1 MKNILSIC
9 TFLLAFGTL
18 PLWGQ
23 SQDPLN
29 EDQTTVRILEGDN
42 SDPSIVRYGKS
53 YYLVHSSFVY
63 TPGLVVYKSDD
74 LVNWTPC
81 STALTTFTGD
91 IWAPDIVVHNN
102 RFYIYFPTL
111 NGKGRKTNMVTWA
124 DSPEGPWSTP
134 IDLKIGGIDP
144 EHVVSEDGK
153 RYLLLSSGALYPLS
167 DDGCSITGEPVRI
180 YKEWE
185 IPEEWDIEEVHALL
199 GENGAGKSTLM
210 NILAGVFPADSGEV
224 EFNEKKI
231 RKMTIQQ
238 SEKLGI
244 AFVHQELNLFNDLK
258 VYENI
263 FLMKEYK
270 KKPGILDKKRM
281 IRETQQLF
289 TELGVEIEP
298 EEKVENLKTSQKQ
311 LLEISK
317 ALFFQAKLLILDEP
331 TTSLNNDEV
340 EHLFQIIR
348 RLKEKGTAFIF
359 ISHKMPE
366 IFRIADRYTVLRN
379 GEFIKSGKLSEITQ
393 EEVTGLMVG
402 EKFSHQ
408 EVYQKRELGENVL
421 ELNGLSGHGFS
432 NVNLTVKKGS
442 IVGLTGLQGSG
453 SSELLQGL
461 FGAVTVTGGTLKVS
475 GKECRIHSIQGAM
488 KAGIAMLASNRKE
501 NSVIPD
507 MSILENMYLSEQVLS
522 ARQPLISARRER
534 ERYEKYKKLLSIK
547 AADPK
552 DPITSLSGGNQQKVF
567 LARWLNTEA
576 GILLLDN
583 PTQGID
589 VGAKAEIYKLILKL
603 ADAGKTILINTLEIP
618 ELAKVAD
625 CCAVFYEGT
634 IIKML
639 QHEEI
644 DEKTVMLYSTN
655 AAQKGES

>member
-1 MKNILSIC
+1 MSLLCMRNIC
-9 TFLLAFGTL
+9 
-18 PLWGQ
+18 
-23 SQDPLN
+23 
-29 EDQTTVRILEGDN
+29 
-42 SDPSIVRYGKS
+42 KS
-53 YYLVHSSFVY
+53 FNGIPVLKQVE
-63 TPGLVVYKSDD
+63 
-74 LVNWTPC
+74 
-81 STALTTFTGD
+81 LT
-91 IWAPDIVVHNN
+91 IE
-102 RFYIYFPTL
+102 
-111 NGKGRKTNMVTWA
+111 KG
-124 DSPEGPWSTP
+124 
-134 IDLKIGGIDP
+134 
-144 EHVVSEDGK
+144 
-153 RYLLLSSGALYPLS
+153 
-167 DDGCSITGEPVRI
+167 
-180 YKEWE
+180 
-185 IPEEWDIEEVHALL
+185 EVHALL

-210 NILAGVFPADSGEV
+210 NIFAGVFPADSGEM
-224 EFNEKKI
+224 EFDEKKI
-231 RKMTIQQ
+231 KNMTIQQ
-238 SEKLGI
+238 SEKMGI

-270 KKPGILDKKRM
+270 RKAGALDKKRM

-289 TELGVEIEP
+289 TELGVEINP

-317 ALFFQAKLLILDEP
+317 ALFFKAKLLILDEP

-348 RLKEKGTAFIF
+348 NLKDKGTSFIF

-366 IFRIADRYTVLRN
+366 IFQIADRYTVLRN
-379 GEFIKSGKLSEITQ
+379 GEFVQAGKISEITQ
-393 EEVTGLMVG
+393 EEMTDLMVG
-402 EKFSHQ
+402 EKLSHQ
-408 EVYQKRELGENVL
+408 EIYQAREPGENIL
-421 ELNGLSGHGFS
+421 ELDHLSGYGFS
-432 NVNLTVKKGS
+432 DVNFTVKKGS

-461 FGAVTVTGGTLKVS
+461 FGAVPVTGGTLKLH
-475 GKECRIHSIQGAM
+475 GKDCKIRSIQGAM

-522 ARQPLISARRER
+522 ARHPFISIGKER
-534 ERYEKYKKLLSIK
+534 KRYERYKEMLSVK
-547 AADPK
+547 AEDPD

-576 GILLLDN
+576 DILLLDN

-603 ADAGKTILINTLEIP
+603 ADTGKTILINTLEIP

-625 CCAVFYEGT
+625 YCAVFYEGT
-634 IIKML
+634 VIKVL
-639 QHEEI
+639 KHEEI

-655 AAQKGES
+655 AAQKGE

>member
-1 MKNILSIC
+1 MSLLCMRNIC
-9 TFLLAFGTL
+9 
-18 PLWGQ
+18 
-23 SQDPLN
+23 
-29 EDQTTVRILEGDN
+29 
-42 SDPSIVRYGKS
+42 KS
-53 YYLVHSSFVY
+53 FNGIPVLKQVE
-63 TPGLVVYKSDD
+63 
-74 LVNWTPC
+74 
-81 STALTTFTGD
+81 LT
-91 IWAPDIVVHNN
+91 IE
-102 RFYIYFPTL
+102 
-111 NGKGRKTNMVTWA
+111 KG
-124 DSPEGPWSTP
+124 
-134 IDLKIGGIDP
+134 
-144 EHVVSEDGK
+144 
-153 RYLLLSSGALYPLS
+153 
-167 DDGCSITGEPVRI
+167 
-180 YKEWE
+180 
-185 IPEEWDIEEVHALL
+185 EVHALL

-210 NILAGVFPADSGEV
+210 NILAGVFPADSGEM
-224 EFNEKKI
+224 EFDEKKI
-231 RKMTIQQ
+231 KKMTIQQ
-238 SEKLGI
+238 SEKMGI

-270 KKPGILDKKRM
+270 RKAGALDKKRM

-289 TELGVEIEP
+289 TELGVEINP

-317 ALFFQAKLLILDEP
+317 ALFFKAKLLILDEP

-348 RLKEKGTAFIF
+348 NLKDKGTSFIF

-366 IFRIADRYTVLRN
+366 IFQIADRYTVLRN
-379 GEFIKSGKLSEITQ
+379 GEFVQAGKISEITQ
-393 EEVTGLMVG
+393 EEMTDLMVG
-402 EKFSHQ
+402 EKLSHQ
-408 EVYQKRELGENVL
+408 EIYQAREPGENIL
-421 ELNGLSGHGFS
+421 EHDHLSGYGFS
-432 NVNLTVKKGS
+432 DVNFTVKKGS

-461 FGAVTVTGGTLKVS
+461 FGAVPVTGGTLKLH
-475 GKECRIHSIQGAM
+475 GKDCKIRSIQGAM

-522 ARQPLISARRER
+522 ARHPFISIGKER
-534 ERYEKYKKLLSIK
+534 KRYERYKEMLSVK
-547 AADPK
+547 AEDPD

-576 GILLLDN
+576 DILLLDN

-603 ADAGKTILINTLEIP
+603 ADTGKTILINTLEIP

-625 CCAVFYEGT
+625 YCAVFYEGT
-634 IIKML
+634 VIKVL
-639 QHEEI
+639 KHEEI

-655 AAQKGES
+655 AAQKGE

>member
-1 MKNILSIC
+1 MKDIC
-9 TFLLAFGTL
+9 
-18 PLWGQ
+18 
-23 SQDPLN
+23 
-29 EDQTTVRILEGDN
+29 
-42 SDPSIVRYGKS
+42 KS
-53 YYLVHSSFVY
+53 FNGIPVLKQVE
-63 TPGLVVYKSDD
+63 
-74 LVNWTPC
+74 
-81 STALTTFTGD
+81 LT
-91 IWAPDIVVHNN
+91 IE
-102 RFYIYFPTL
+102 
-111 NGKGRKTNMVTWA
+111 KG
-124 DSPEGPWSTP
+124 
-134 IDLKIGGIDP
+134 
-144 EHVVSEDGK
+144 
-153 RYLLLSSGALYPLS
+153 
-167 DDGCSITGEPVRI
+167 
-180 YKEWE
+180 
-185 IPEEWDIEEVHALL
+185 EVHALL

-238 SEKLGI
+238 SEKMGI

-270 KKPGILDKKRM
+270 RKAGALDKKRM

-289 TELGVEIEP
+289 TELGVEINP

-317 ALFFQAKLLILDEP
+317 ALFFKAKLLILDEP

-348 RLKEKGTAFIF
+348 NLKDKGTSFIF

-366 IFRIADRYTVLRN
+366 IFQIADRYTVLRN
-379 GEFIKSGKLSEITQ
+379 GEFVQAGKISEITQ
-393 EEVTGLMVG
+393 EEMTDLMVG
-402 EKFSHQ
+402 EKLSHQ
-408 EVYQKRELGENVL
+408 EIYQAREPGENIL
-421 ELNGLSGHGFS
+421 ELDHLSGYGFS
-432 NVNLTVKKGS
+432 DVNFTVKKGS

-461 FGAVTVTGGTLKVS
+461 FGAVPVTGGTLKLH
-475 GKECRIHSIQGAM
+475 GKDCKIRSIQGAM

-522 ARQPLISARRER
+522 ARQPLISAGKER

-567 LARWLNTEA
+567 LARWLNTDAE
-576 GILLLDN
+576 ILLLDN

-589 VGAKAEIYKLILKL
+589 VGAKAEIYKLILEL
-603 ADAGKTILINTLEIP
+603 AKQGKTILINTLEIP
-618 ELAKVAD
+618 EIQKVAD
-625 CCAVFYEGT
+625 YCAVFYNGE
-634 IIKML
+634 IIKVL
-639 QHEEI
+639 EHQEI
-644 DEKTVMLYSTN
+644 DEMTVMMYSTN
-655 AAQKGES
+655 AAQAEEGK

>member
-1 MKNILSIC
+1 MSLLCMKDIC
-9 TFLLAFGTL
+9 
-18 PLWGQ
+18 
-23 SQDPLN
+23 
-29 EDQTTVRILEGDN
+29 
-42 SDPSIVRYGKS
+42 KS
-53 YYLVHSSFVY
+53 FNGIPVLKQVQ
-63 TPGLVVYKSDD
+63 
-74 LVNWTPC
+74 
-81 STALTTFTGD
+81 LT
-91 IWAPDIVVHNN
+91 IE
-102 RFYIYFPTL
+102 
-111 NGKGRKTNMVTWA
+111 KG
-124 DSPEGPWSTP
+124 
-134 IDLKIGGIDP
+134 
-144 EHVVSEDGK
+144 
-153 RYLLLSSGALYPLS
+153 
-167 DDGCSITGEPVRI
+167 
-180 YKEWE
+180 
-185 IPEEWDIEEVHALL
+185 EVHALL

-340 EHLFQIIR
+340 ENLFQIIR

-421 ELNGLSGHGFS
+421 ELNRLSGHGFS

-501 NSVIPD
+501 HSVIPD
-507 MSILENMYLSEQVLS
+507 ISILENMYLSEQVLS

-547 AADPK
+547 AADSK

-589 VGAKAEIYKLILKL
+589 VGAKAAIYKLMNEFVAKGKAVIMISSEMTEILRMS
-603 ADAGKTILINTLEIP
+603 DRIVVMCEGKKT
-618 ELAKVAD
+618 
-625 CCAVFYEGT
+625 G
-634 IIKML
+634 
-639 QHEEI
+639 EI
-644 DEKTVMLYSTN
+644 DISEATQENIMH
-655 AAQKGES
+655 AATRRE

>member
-1 MKNILSIC
+1 MSLLCMKDIC
-9 TFLLAFGTL
+9 
-18 PLWGQ
+18 
-23 SQDPLN
+23 
-29 EDQTTVRILEGDN
+29 
-42 SDPSIVRYGKS
+42 KS
-53 YYLVHSSFVY
+53 FNGIPVLKQVQ
-63 TPGLVVYKSDD
+63 
-74 LVNWTPC
+74 
-81 STALTTFTGD
+81 LT
-91 IWAPDIVVHNN
+91 IE
-102 RFYIYFPTL
+102 
-111 NGKGRKTNMVTWA
+111 KG
-124 DSPEGPWSTP
+124 
-134 IDLKIGGIDP
+134 
-144 EHVVSEDGK
+144 
-153 RYLLLSSGALYPLS
+153 
-167 DDGCSITGEPVRI
+167 
-180 YKEWE
+180 
-185 IPEEWDIEEVHALL
+185 EVHALL

-393 EEVTGLMVG
+393 EEATGLMVG

-421 ELNGLSGHGFS
+421 ELNRLSGHGFS

-507 MSILENMYLSEQVLS
+507 MIQ
-522 ARQPLISARRER
+522 
-534 ERYEKYKKLLSIK
+534 K
-547 AADPK
+547 AAFHKSRRFQGSDHVIKRWKPAK
-552 DPITSLSGGNQQKVF
+552 SFSCPLVKYRGRYSPVGQSDTGNRRRSQSRN
-567 LARWLNTEA
+567 L
-576 GILLLDN
+576 
-583 PTQGID
+583 
-589 VGAKAEIYKLILKL
+589 
-603 ADAGKTILINTLEIP
+603 
-618 ELAKVAD
+618 
-625 CCAVFYEGT
+625 
-634 IIKML
+634 
-639 QHEEI
+639 
-644 DEKTVMLYSTN
+644 
-655 AAQKGES
+655 

>member
-1 MKNILSIC
+1 MSLLCMKDIC
-9 TFLLAFGTL
+9 
-18 PLWGQ
+18 
-23 SQDPLN
+23 
-29 EDQTTVRILEGDN
+29 
-42 SDPSIVRYGKS
+42 KS
-53 YYLVHSSFVY
+53 FNGIPVLKQVQ
-63 TPGLVVYKSDD
+63 
-74 LVNWTPC
+74 
-81 STALTTFTGD
+81 LT
-91 IWAPDIVVHNN
+91 IE
-102 RFYIYFPTL
+102 
-111 NGKGRKTNMVTWA
+111 KG
-124 DSPEGPWSTP
+124 
-134 IDLKIGGIDP
+134 
-144 EHVVSEDGK
+144 
-153 RYLLLSSGALYPLS
+153 
-167 DDGCSITGEPVRI
+167 
-180 YKEWE
+180 
-185 IPEEWDIEEVHALL
+185 EVHALL

-421 ELNGLSGHGFS
+421 ELNRLSGHGFS
-432 NVNLTVKKGS
+432 NVNLTVKYGS

-547 AADPK
+547 AADSK